1 MNSKQSIENQ
11 DLIDIV
17 GNSFEEMSISD
28 MAKVQSSEDVDLEA
42 TPVAI
47 SGAIS
52 ALGSAVVS
60 AKNC

>member
-1 MNSKQSIENQ
+1 
-11 DLIDIV
+11 
-17 GNSFEEMSISD
+17 
-28 MAKVQSSEDVDLEA
+28 MAKVQSSEDIELEA
-42 TPVAI
+42 TPAAI